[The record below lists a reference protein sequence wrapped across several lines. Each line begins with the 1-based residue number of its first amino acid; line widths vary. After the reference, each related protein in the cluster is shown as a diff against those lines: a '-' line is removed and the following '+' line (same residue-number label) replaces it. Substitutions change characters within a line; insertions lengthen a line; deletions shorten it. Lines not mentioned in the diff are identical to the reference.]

1 MEFKTSPLT
10 KTRSML
16 NKKGAEKEMDL
27 VADVYRIWKD
37 AVEETRFMQENAAK
51 VAAIEEKLAAYKE
64 GQAAAT
70 KNVMMRMQA
79 GGDAACMQQAF
90 QGWLAFHQSYAQD
103 KATEDAVKEAEQRV
117 AAFLAGKKEGA
128 KGLLNKMSEGT
139 NTGLMKDALDAW
151 MQMVAEDKKEREIE
165 ELLNGANS
173 KFASFGQRGKAGA
186 HSVSERARLASDEMM
201 RLKVLGAWR
210 LIARTEATLVKFQ
223 TKIEGKKQQL
233 VSVQMKFRNFAM
245 QLESQIHADSARD
258 GAPPGKKMMKK
269 TDGTVSLPDIHSKQG
284 SSTPKPGSGRA
295 RNSPMMSPVQ
305 AGN

>member
-1 MEFKTSPLT
+1 MEFKTSQLT

-37 AVEETRFMQENAAK
+37 AVEESRFMVENAAK
-51 VAAIEEKLAAYKE
+51 VADMEAKLRAYKE
-64 GQAAAT
+64 GQSANT

-79 GGDAACMQQAF
+79 GGDLACMQMAF
-90 QGWLAFHQSYAQD
+90 QGWISFHKEYQLD
-103 KATEDAVKEAEQRV
+103 KGTEDAVKEAEKRV
-117 AAFLAGKKEGA
+117 AEFLATKKDGA
-128 KGLLNKMSEGT
+128 KGLLNKMGEGA
-139 NTGLMKDALDAW
+139 NTVLMKEALDAW
-151 MQMVAEDKKEREIE
+151 VQMVAEDKKEREIE

-173 KFASFGQRGKAGA
+173 KFSAFGERGKQGA
-186 HSVSERARLASDEMM
+186 HSVSERARLMNDEMI
-201 RLKVLGAWR
+201 RLKIFGAWR
-210 LIARTEATLVKFQ
+210 LMARTEATLVKFQ

-245 QLESQIHADSARD
+245 QLESQIHSDSARD
-258 GAPPGKKMMKK
+258 SAPGKKMKK

-284 SSTPKPGSGRA
+284 SGTPKPGSGRA